1 MVTRATNTLANE
13 DVGYIDGI
21 IRDFNNKLAEFDRL
35 RQWFIAEK
43 DVAKTD
49 AGLNQEYNA
58 LMKRADLLQGTIQKA
73 KDAINQLNNMVE
85 NMTPDW
91 LRNWLNN
98 TNGDSLGLI
107 PLLVAGAITG
117 ALAWLGTWI
126 TDAYIVGRKIE
137 AQKIAIAAGADPTKA
152 TEAVF
157 GAPAQETMFGFGSVG
172 TLGLLLL
179 AGGAIF
185 LYQKYYG

>member
-1 MVTRATNTLANE
+1 MVLRATNTLANE

-35 RQWFIAEK
+35 RRWFIAEK

-49 AGLNQEYNA
+49 ARLNQEYDA

-91 LRNWLNN
+91 LRDWLNN
-98 TNGDSLGLI
+98 TNGDSLGLV

-126 TDAYIVGRKIE
+126 TDAYIVGKKIE

-157 GAPAQETMFGFGSVG
+157 GAPEETMFGFGAIG

-179 AGGAIF
+179 AGGAVF
-185 LYQKYYG
+185 LFQKYYA

>member
-1 MVTRATNTLANE
+1 MVQTNTLANE

-21 IRDFNNKLAEFDRL
+21 IRDFNNKLSEFERL
-35 RQWFIAEK
+35 RQWFVAEK
-43 DVAKTD
+43 DIAKTD
-49 AGLNQEYNA
+49 AVLNQEYND
-58 LMKRADLLQGTIQKA
+58 LMKRAELLDGTIQKA
-73 KDAINQLNNMVE
+73 KDAINQLNNMVA

-91 LRNWLNN
+91 LKDWFNN
-98 TNGDSLGLI
+98 NNDDSLGFV

-126 TDAYIVGRKIE
+126 TDAYIVGKKIE
-137 AQKIAIAAGADPTKA
+137 AQKALLAAGGDPDVIARTVWGQD
-152 TEAVF
+152 T
-157 GAPAQETMFGFGSVG
+157 GGTMFGLGSIG

-179 AGGAIF
+179 AGGAVF